1 MVLHTNFMPTF
12 YRVIKT
18 IRTVAGYQTTLA
30 TQKGSHPE
38 RQDTMNTTQ
47 KLKKNGL
54 PDSRYGSTR
63 IHAEASGMKGQELED
78 YLAKLKEIR
87 SANAKKG
94 KKK

>member
-1 MVLHTNFMPTF
+1 
-12 YRVIKT
+12 
-18 IRTVAGYQTTLA
+18 
-30 TQKGSHPE
+30 
-38 RQDTMNTTQ
+38 MNTTQ
-47 KLKKNGL
+47 KLRKNGL